1 MVGWMA
7 LEARRGWAVTEEV
20 RTTAG
25 LRLHYV
31 GVPAGKAG
39 RRPSRRALERGARRL
54 RRAGCRRV
62 LAAPGFPAWALL
74 RAAGLRP
81 VDPGPLC
88 AALAAPLALA
98 WLAREGLAPERA
110 TVALAGGRVDR
121 ALFETAAALAPR
133 VRALAVEVPR
143 EGEAL
148 LRLLERE
155 WGLPALEGARGGAD
169 LTLRF
174 PGAPAGTGAA
184 LDLSGTEAGLDGLVP
199 AGPEE
204 LPGTLERLPLLALL
218 WEEGRLKKEEIRIQ
232 PGKSL
237 DRTGQTNL

>member
-1 MVGWMA
+1 MA

-148 LRLLERE
+148 LRLLEACPPWR
-155 WGLPALEGARGGAD
+155 AHGAE
-169 LTLRF
+169 
-174 PGAPAGTGAA
+174 P
-184 LDLSGTEAGLDGLVP
+184 
-199 AGPEE
+199 
-204 LPGTLERLPLLALL
+204 
-218 WEEGRLKKEEIRIQ
+218 I
-232 PGKSL
+232 
-237 DRTGQTNL
+237 

>member
-1 MVGWMA
+1 MA

-25 LRLHYV
+25 
-31 GVPAGKAG
+31 
-39 RRPSRRALERGARRL
+39 
-54 RRAGCRRV
+54 
-62 LAAPGFPAWALL
+62 
-74 RAAGLRP
+74 
-81 VDPGPLC
+81 
-88 AALAAPLALA
+88 
-98 WLAREGLAPERA
+98 
-110 TVALAGGRVDR
+110 
-121 ALFETAAALAPR
+121 
-133 VRALAVEVPR
+133 
-143 EGEAL
+143 